1 MGALKA
7 RINYIAEFSDK
18 KLETEFF
25 NQYIGKAIRYIRP
38 IMLCFGILNT
48 LFIIPDYFFIENPT
62 AFIQA
67 AVGRVILFI
76 LVLALFF
83 GIKRTD
89 DYRRFAVWITL
100 GETAVIIL
108 FFYVLNCYETPDFLI
123 QAFGVMVI
131 LIVLCMVP
139 NRWIYS
145 MGMSVFTSTGF
156 LILSKLLIKN
166 IEARQFLAGTV
177 YIWIVIVLSAI
188 LSLRSNY
195 IERVWYL
202 NNKELT
208 RLSMTDPLSGAFN
221 RIKINEEMKKWTE
234 YSKRYNADFSIAII
248 DFDDF
253 KGINDNYGHL
263 VGDKII
269 VEFVSLINKKIRK
282 CDIFA
287 RWGGEEFILLL
298 PNTNIKQAV
307 ELTERIRKSIENHD
321 FCIPNNITCSIG
333 VAQMTADDD
342 ETTIL
347 RKVDNVLY
355 AAKKAGKNT
364 VVWL

>member
-1 MGALKA
+1 MSALKA

-108 FFYVLNCYETPDFLI
+108 FFYVLNCYETPDFFI

-166 IEARQFLAGTV
+166 IGARQFLAGTV

-208 RLSMTDPLSGAFN
+208 RLSITDPLSGAFN

-253 KGINDNYGHL
+253 KGFNDNYVHL
-263 VGDKII
+263 SAIR
-269 VEFVSLINKKIRK
+269 FLLSL
-282 CDIFA
+282 C
-287 RWGGEEFILLL
+287 L
-298 PNTNIKQAV
+298 
-307 ELTERIRKSIENHD
+307 
-321 FCIPNNITCSIG
+321 
-333 VAQMTADDD
+333 
-342 ETTIL
+342 
-347 RKVDNVLY
+347 
-355 AAKKAGKNT
+355 
-364 VVWL
+364 